1 MSGTAPQSG
10 RSRSKG
16 LVRKFNIALAIAY
29 VCSVALTAPAIY
41 FFTKKEIYD
50 RASEEL
56 NLLVDVVKSIQTYV
70 AEDLRPHLSK
80 QDIFYSPAISG
91 IVATARFADHFKKK
105 QPQYYIRNASDNPL
119 NPANRASG
127 LENDLLYRF
136 RLERGITSVN
146 QEGQID
152 GQAYLLSAAPKISN
166 KKGCMRCHGDP
177 EKAPGDVINRFGT
190 ENGYGYRLNDVV
202 GVSIV
207 GVPLQDVQVRAVE
220 RGIVVLGVLTLL
232 FTLLFV
238 TVNLLVRRLILTPI
252 VDMTDTAIAVSQ
264 GDINRV
270 MNTGKR
276 QDEIGDLSQAFEL
289 MRRSLLAAMKRMRKR
304 S

>member
-1 MSGTAPQSG
+1 M
-10 RSRSKG
+10 
-16 LVRKFNIALAIAY
+16 
-29 VCSVALTAPAIY
+29 
-41 FFTKKEIYD
+41 
-50 RASEEL
+50 
-56 NLLVDVVKSIQTYV
+56 
-70 AEDLRPHLSK
+70 
-80 QDIFYSPAISG
+80 
-91 IVATARFADHFKKK
+91 
-105 QPQYYIRNASDNPL
+105 
-119 NPANRASG
+119 
-127 LENDLLYRF
+127 ENDLLYRF

-152 GQAYLLSAAPKISN
+152 GKAYLLSAAPKISN

-207 GVPLQDVQVRAVE
+207 GVPLEDVQARAVQ

-238 TVNLLVRRLILTPI
+238 TVNLLVRRLILAPI
-252 VDMTDTAIAVSQ
+252 IDMTDMAIAVSQ

-270 MNTGKR
+270 MTTGKR

-304 S
+304 T